1 MQPTSCST
9 DWLAVCTEKRRRRQ
23 GRRSLEINMRFEHIL
38 FPVDFSDQSRKLNAE
53 VEWLAAR
60 FNSKVTL
67 LHVFEIP
74 AGWYGGGDV
83 PMLSGEDIVSIAND
97 EKQRLRDY
105 KIRVPEAR
113 IERVSA
119 EGGAAWHIANWTKE
133 HATDLV
139 VMGTHGFGALRRM
152 LLGSVA
158 MKVLHDVDCPVWMQ
172 AARAGIAKEF
182 RDPASIVCPFEL
194 TDEAVP
200 LLRFAKGVAGSLGA
214 RVRLLHAIPE
224 QDVRVYRYF
233 DGDLQ
238 RRLSEMAAEE
248 IAKLQ
253 KQAGTDFPLSITK
266 GHIAQDIAEMALD
279 QDADLILIGRG
290 KARGVFGSLRTHAAD
305 IIREA
310 PCPVL
315 SYSSDWLVKEFDG
328 EESEKA
334 LAALTLVPSV

>member
-1 MQPTSCST
+1 M
-9 DWLAVCTEKRRRRQ
+9 K
-23 GRRSLEINMRFEHIL
+23 FEHVL

-74 AGWYGGGDV
+74 ASWYGGGDA
-83 PMLSGEDIVSIAND
+83 PMLSGEDIVSFANE
-97 EKQRLRDY
+97 EKRRLRDY
-105 KIRVPEAR
+105 KIRIPEGR

-119 EGGAAWHIANWTKE
+119 EGGAAWHIAHWTKE
-133 HATDLV
+133 HAIDLV

-172 AARAGIAKEF
+172 AASAGGTMEF
-182 RDPASIVCPFEL
+182 HDLGNIVCPIEL

-200 LLRFAKGVAGSLGA
+200 LLRFTKGLAGSLGA
-214 RVRLLHAIPE
+214 RVRLLHTIPE
-224 QDVRVYRYF
+224 EDVRVYRYF
-233 DGDLQ
+233 DGDFQ
-238 RRLSEMAAEE
+238 RRLSEMAEEE

-266 GHIAQDIAEMALD
+266 GHIAQDTAEMALD

-328 EESEKA
+328 DASEKA